1 MSPFL
6 AVLDFALKWVLP
18 FGVAAGS
25 FLMLAHHLE
34 QQYLKSNLDIF
45 WHRVVRWM
53 LTIGLAALVI
63 SVIVH
68 TKGYSEMTARLHVW
82 VQTLQS
88 MSFFGFI
95 VAKIQLFNVWLAQ
108 KWNYWSLIYMRAFS
122 FVYVIGAIVEIYA
135 LKWHISFWRAFNV
148 IWPVVVG
155 FPRILLYFNGYQ
167 TPLKDKILE
176 GKLKAQLRENL
187 NDSYERAQQGFQDNG
202 KPFEDGA
209 GGTAHTQTIKAVA
222 NAMRHVLVKVRTTA
236 DGTRTAH
243 ILVRQSRE
251 TETDR
256 AIEGVLKG
264 LGERI
269 SGDSIYFPSDPT
281 YSSEEKGYIFDSSVP
296 YEADEELGSY
306 KAIFVNPFA
315 EQYKIRNNGPGA
327 MNIFWNEIK
336 ETLKYIGRLTPY
348 AVYLKITHAIDK
360 KYYRDTSTDKA
371 RYKVQQNLD
380 LSVIPTPKDPETGNS
395 MEEQRKLA
403 IQIAKNRT
411 SDLATALNGF
421 GLYGKFKGVKVGGN
435 TAIYEFTLPPD
446 AKLPNDFDKV
456 QNQIGNLLRISEKP
470 IITLKAGVLT
480 VSINNG
486 VNIPISF
493 ADMVRNRAKGA
504 ANIISGMAGQDALGK
519 PIYFN
524 LGDQGGAVPHAI
536 LFGKTGTG
544 KTVLIMT
551 ILYSIMSATDPKHLR
566 IAYADGKGNSFE
578 FMKADGAHPNPF
590 TFAPPADASGDVN
603 YARAIIIEMEK
614 ETRRRVELF
623 KQRSVSKLA
632 GYNKLMEKE
641 GKEILPEI
649 LFVCDEFSAITQQ
662 DRNLTGRDMITLNT
676 IDRFEYIAKMSR
688 SVGIRLLL
696 ANQSARKELVPGKIS
711 ANIPGRVS
719 LGVSEPVEAEIAL
732 PETGIKVNLV
742 SQPGEFYSIMNGAAH
757 PEHGNSPYLP
767 DDVMYALNDSLTKK
781 FGQCKYV
788 MTREEIMKDTGL
800 DTKENEG
807 KGEEG
812 ESSDTSMT
820 NRLGT
825 HGTSRVSARGTSQ
838 LSARGTGRV
847 SARRSA
853 IAKKMSEKSTSSNAP
868 ETVLQ
873 ASTLKPKTA
882 LTGNEVLSALRK
894 REEDYPYFS
903 VHFDEIIENNARVQ
917 SELKDERRAKGA
929 QMKIDDF
936 KKRIDRYLKRNNIRI
951 EDDRH
956 PDQAHNHSGETLAK
970 VVNAEHSQK
979 I

>member
-1 MSPFL
+1 M
-6 AVLDFALKWVLP
+6 
-18 FGVAAGS
+18 
-25 FLMLAHHLE
+25 
-34 QQYLKSNLDIF
+34 
-45 WHRVVRWM
+45 
-53 LTIGLAALVI
+53 
-63 SVIVH
+63 
-68 TKGYSEMTARLHVW
+68 
-82 VQTLQS
+82 
-88 MSFFGFI
+88 
-95 VAKIQLFNVWLAQ
+95 
-108 KWNYWSLIYMRAFS
+108 
-122 FVYVIGAIVEIYA
+122 
-135 LKWHISFWRAFNV
+135 
-148 IWPVVVG
+148 
-155 FPRILLYFNGYQ
+155 
-167 TPLKDKILE
+167 
-176 GKLKAQLRENL
+176 
-187 NDSYERAQQGFQDNG
+187 
-202 KPFEDGA
+202 
-209 GGTAHTQTIKAVA
+209 
-222 NAMRHVLVKVRTTA
+222 
-236 DGTRTAH
+236 
-243 ILVRQSRE
+243 
-251 TETDR
+251 
-256 AIEGVLKG
+256 
-264 LGERI
+264 
-269 SGDSIYFPSDPT
+269 
-281 YSSEEKGYIFDSSVP
+281 
-296 YEADEELGSY
+296 
-306 KAIFVNPFA
+306 
-315 EQYKIRNNGPGA
+315 
-327 MNIFWNEIK
+327 
-336 ETLKYIGRLTPY
+336 
-348 AVYLKITHAIDK
+348 
-360 KYYRDTSTDKA
+360 
-371 RYKVQQNLD
+371 
-380 LSVIPTPKDPETGNS
+380 
-395 MEEQRKLA
+395 
-403 IQIAKNRT
+403 
-411 SDLATALNGF
+411 
-421 GLYGKFKGVKVGGN
+421 
-435 TAIYEFTLPPD
+435 
-446 AKLPNDFDKV
+446 
-456 QNQIGNLLRISEKP
+456 LRISEKP

-536 LFGKTGTG
+536 VFGKTGTG

-578 FMKADGAHPNPF
+578 FMKADGEHPNPF

-603 YARAIIIEMEK
+603 YARSIIIEMEK
-614 ETRRRVELF
+614 ETRRRIELF
-623 KQRSVSKLA
+623 KQHSVSKLA

-767 DDVMYALNDSLTKK
+767 DEVMYALNDSLTKK
-781 FGQCKYV
+781 FGKCKYA
-788 MTREEIMKDTGL
+788 MTREEILKDTGL
-800 DTKENEG
+800 DAKENEG

-820 NRLGT
+820 SRLGT
-825 HGTSRVSARGTSQ
+825 HGANRVSARGTS
-838 LSARGTGRV
+838 RV

-853 IAKKMSEKSTSSNAP
+853 IAKKMSEKSTFSNAP

-882 LTGNEVLSALRK
+882 LNGKEPLPILRRRK
-894 REEDYPYFS
+894 EDYPYFS
-903 VHFDEIIENNARVQ
+903 VHFDEIVQNNIHFQ
-917 SELKDERRAKGA
+917 SGLKNEQRAEST
-929 QMKIDDF
+929 QTKIDDF
-936 KKRIDRYLKRNNIRI
+936 KKSIDHYLEQNNIRI

-956 PDQAHNHSGETLAK
+956 PDQAHNHSGDKLAK

>member
-6 AVLDFALKWVLP
+6 AVLDFVLKWILP

-53 LTIGLAALVI
+53 LTIGLTALVI

-68 TKGYSEMTARLHVW
+68 TKGYLEMTAHMHVW

-315 EQYKIRNNGPGA
+315 DQYKIRNNGPGA
-327 MNIFWNEIK
+327 MHVFWNEIA

-380 LSVIPTPKDPETGNS
+380 LSVIPTPKDPGTGNS

-403 IQIAKNRT
+403 IQAAKQRT
-411 SDLATALNGF
+411 NDLVVALNGF

-456 QNQIGNLLRISEKP
+456 QNQIGNLLRIDEKP

-480 VSINNG
+480 VSIDNG

-493 ADMVRNRAKGA
+493 ADMIRNRAKGA

-614 ETRRRVELF
+614 ETRRRIELF

-711 ANIPGRVS
+711 ANIPGRIS
-719 LGVSEPVEAEIAL
+719 LGVSEPVESEIAL

-742 SQPGEFYSIMNGAAH
+742 SQKGEFYSIMNGAAH

-767 DDVMYALNDSLTKK
+767 DEVMWALNDGLIKK
-781 FGQCKYV
+781 FGPCKYV

-800 DTKENEG
+800 DAKENEG

-812 ESSDTSMT
+812 ESSDTST
-820 NRLGT
+820 TSRLG
-825 HGTSRVSARGTSQ
+825 ARGTSQ
-838 LSARGTGRV
+838 LGARGTGRV

-868 ETVLQ
+868 ETVIQ

-903 VHFDEIIENNARVQ
+903 VHFDEIIENNTRIQ

-936 KKRIDRYLKRNNIRI
+936 KKRIDRYLKRNNICI

-970 VVNAEHSQK
+970 VVNAEHSQQ

>member
-6 AVLDFALKWVLP
+6 AVLDFVLKWILP

-53 LTIGLAALVI
+53 LTIGLTALVI

-68 TKGYSEMTARLHVW
+68 TKGYSEMTAHMHVW

-315 EQYKIRNNGPGA
+315 DQYKIRNNGPGA
-327 MNIFWNEIK
+327 MHVFWNEIA

-380 LSVIPTPKDPETGNS
+380 LSVIPTPKDPGTGNS

-403 IQIAKNRT
+403 IQAAKQRT
-411 SDLATALNGF
+411 NDLVVALNGF
-421 GLYGKFKGVKVGGN
+421 GLYGKLKGVKVGGN

-480 VSINNG
+480 VSIDNG

-493 ADMVRNRAKGA
+493 ADMIRNRAKGA

-544 KTVLIMT
+544 KTVLIET

-614 ETRRRVELF
+614 ETRRRIELF

-711 ANIPGRVS
+711 ANIPGRIS
-719 LGVSEPVEAEIAL
+719 LGVSEPVESEIAL

-742 SQPGEFYSIMNGAAH
+742 SQKGEFYSIMNGAAH

-767 DDVMYALNDSLTKK
+767 DEVKWALNDGLIKK
-781 FGQCKYV
+781 FGKCKYV
-788 MTREEIMKDTGL
+788 MTREEILKDTGL

-825 HGTSRVSARGTSQ
+825 HGTNRVSARGTSQ
-838 LSARGTGRV
+838 LGARGTSRV

-882 LTGNEVLSALRK
+882 LNGKEPLPILRRRK
-894 REEDYPYFS
+894 EDYPYFS
-903 VHFDEIIENNARVQ
+903 VHFDEIVQNNIHFQ
-917 SELKDERRAKGA
+917 SGLKNEQRAEST
-929 QMKIDDF
+929 QTKIDDF
-936 KKRIDRYLKRNNIRI
+936 KKNIDHYLEQNNIRI

-956 PDQAHNHSGETLAK
+956 PDQAHNHSGDKLAK

>member
-6 AVLDFALKWVLP
+6 AVLDFVLKWILP

-53 LTIGLAALVI
+53 LTIGLTALVI

-68 TKGYSEMTARLHVW
+68 TKGYLEMTAHMHVW

-108 KWNYWSLIYMRAFS
+108 KWNYWSLIYMQAFS

-315 EQYKIRNNGPGA
+315 DQYKIRNNGPGA
-327 MNIFWNEIK
+327 MHVFWNEIA

-348 AVYLKITHAIDK
+348 AVYLKIIHAIDK

-380 LSVIPTPKDPETGNS
+380 LSVIPTPRDPETGNT
-395 MEEQRKLA
+395 MDEQRKLA
-403 IQIAKNRT
+403 IQAAKQRT
-411 SDLATALNGF
+411 NDLVVALNGF
-421 GLYGKFKGVKVGGN
+421 GLYGKLKGVKVGGN

-493 ADMVRNRAKGA
+493 ADMVCNRAKGA

-536 LFGKTGTG
+536 VFGKTGTG

-578 FMKADGAHPNPF
+578 FMKADGEHPNPF

-603 YARAIIIEMEK
+603 YARSIIIEMEK
-614 ETRRRVELF
+614 ETRRRIELF
-623 KQRSVSKLA
+623 KQHSVSKLA

-767 DDVMYALNDSLTKK
+767 DEVMYALNDSLTKK
-781 FGQCKYV
+781 FGKCKYA
-788 MTREEIMKDTGL
+788 MTREEILKDTGL
-800 DTKENEG
+800 DAKENEG

-820 NRLGT
+820 SRLGT
-825 HGTSRVSARGTSQ
+825 HGANRVSARGTS
-838 LSARGTGRV
+838 RV

-853 IAKKMSEKSTSSNAP
+853 IAKKMSEKSTFSNAP

-882 LTGNEVLSALRK
+882 LNGKEPLPILRRRK
-894 REEDYPYFS
+894 EDYPYFS
-903 VHFDEIIENNARVQ
+903 VHFDEIVQNNIHFQ
-917 SELKDERRAKGA
+917 SGLKNEQRAEST
-929 QMKIDDF
+929 QTKIDDF
-936 KKRIDRYLKRNNIRI
+936 KKSIDHYLEQNNIRI

-956 PDQAHNHSGETLAK
+956 PDQAHNHSGDKLAK

>member
-6 AVLDFALKWVLP
+6 AVLDFALKWILP

-68 TKGYSEMTARLHVW
+68 TKGYSEMTARMHVW
-82 VQTLQS
+82 AQTLQS

-122 FVYVIGAIVEIYA
+122 FVYVIGAIIEIYA

-148 IWPVVVG
+148 IWPVVIG

-327 MNIFWNEIK
+327 MHIFWNEIE

-781 FGQCKYV
+781 FGKCKYV

-800 DTKENEG
+800 DAKENEG

-812 ESSDTSMT
+812 ESSDTST
-820 NRLGT
+820 TSRLGVR
-825 HGTSRVSARGTSQ
+825 GTNRVSARGTS
-838 LSARGTGRV
+838 RV

-853 IAKKMSEKSTSSNAP
+853 IAKKMSEKSTSSDAP

-882 LTGNEVLSALRK
+882 LNGKEPLPILRRRK
-894 REEDYPYFS
+894 EDYPYFS
-903 VHFDEIIENNARVQ
+903 VHFDEIVQNNIHFQ
-917 SELKDERRAKGA
+917 SGLKNEQRAEST
-929 QMKIDDF
+929 QTKIDDF
-936 KKRIDRYLKRNNIRI
+936 KKSIDHYLEQNNIRI

-956 PDQAHNHSGETLAK
+956 PDQAHNHSGDKLAK